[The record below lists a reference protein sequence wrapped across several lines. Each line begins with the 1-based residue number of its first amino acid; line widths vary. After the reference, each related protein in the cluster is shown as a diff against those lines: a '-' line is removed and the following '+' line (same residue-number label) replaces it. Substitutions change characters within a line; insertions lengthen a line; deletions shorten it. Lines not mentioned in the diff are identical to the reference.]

1 MTRAQAIAGAVAYLD
16 DGRFYADL
24 ARRIAIESESQEQ
37 RADPLR
43 AYLDD
48 EIGPLLARIGFRW
61 RCVENPVAPA
71 SPFLLAE
78 RHEGDDLPT
87 VLTYGHGDV
96 IRGQGD
102 RWTRGKG
109 PWALAVEG
117 ERIYGRGTADNKGQ
131 HTINFAALEQVV
143 AARGGKCGFNVRVL
157 METGE
162 EIGSPGLH
170 QIAAAHRQD
179 LAADV
184 LIASDGPRLQAG
196 QPMLYFGSRGLMN
209 FTMSL
214 KLRDGGHHSGNWG
227 GLLANPAI
235 VLANAIAGM
244 VDRRGRIR
252 LDTLR
257 APPMDEAVR
266 RAIADCVVDE
276 APEPGAAIDADW
288 GEPGLTPAQ
297 RVFGSNTFEVLA
309 WTAGNPER
317 PVNAIPPGATAHCQM
332 RFVAGSDWRDLLRA
346 IRQHLDANG
355 FGAVTVELRET
366 PMVATRLSPDDVW
379 PAWAARS
386 VQDTTGEK
394 PLVLPNMGGALP
406 NDAFSEVIG
415 VPTVWVPHSYGGCSQ
430 HAPDEHLLVPVARQA
445 LAIMAGLF
453 WDLGEEGARA
463 ARHGRQGGRAG

>member
-1 MTRAQAIAGAVAYLD
+1 MTRTQAIAGALAYFD
-16 DGRFYADL
+16 DGRFCADL
-24 ARRIAIESESQEQ
+24 ARRISFATESQEQ
-37 RADPLR
+37 RAEELR

-48 EIGPLLARIGFRW
+48 EIGPLLARLGFRW
-61 RCVENPVAPA
+61 RHIDNPVAPA
-71 SPFLLAE
+71 SPFLFAE
-78 RHEGDDLPT
+78 RWEGDDLPT

-96 IRGQGD
+96 IRGQSE

-109 PWALAVEG
+109 PWVLAVEDD
-117 ERIYGRGTADNKGQ
+117 RIYGRGTADNKGQ
-131 HTINFAALEQVV
+131 HTINFAALEQVL

-162 EIGSPGLH
+162 EIGSPGLRE
-170 QIAAAHRQD
+170 IAEAHRRD

-184 LIASDGPRLQAG
+184 LIASDGPRLLALT
-196 QPMLYFGSRGLMN
+196 PMLYLGSRGLMN

-214 KLRDGGHHSGNWG
+214 RLRDGGHHSGNWG

-244 VDRRGRIR
+244 VDQRGRIR
-252 LDTLR
+252 LDALR
-257 APPMDEAVR
+257 AAPMDDAVR
-266 RAIADCVVDE
+266 RALADCIVDE
-276 APEPGAAIDADW
+276 APEPGAAIDPDW

-309 WTAGNPER
+309 WTAGNPEQ

-332 RFVAGSDWRDLLRA
+332 RFVAGSDWRGLLRS
-346 IRQHLDANG
+346 IRAYLDANG
-355 FGAVTVELRET
+355 FGAVTIKLRET
-366 PMVATRLSPDDVW
+366 PMAATRLSPDDVW

-386 VQDTTGEK
+386 IEDTTGVK
-394 PLVLPNMGGALP
+394 PLVLPNTGGALP
-406 NDAFSEVIG
+406 NDVFSEVLG
-415 VPTVWVPHSYGGCSQ
+415 MPTVWVPHSYGGCSQ

-453 WDLGEEGARA
+453 WDLGEQPARA
-463 ARHGRQGGRAG
+463 ARHGKRCAGPS